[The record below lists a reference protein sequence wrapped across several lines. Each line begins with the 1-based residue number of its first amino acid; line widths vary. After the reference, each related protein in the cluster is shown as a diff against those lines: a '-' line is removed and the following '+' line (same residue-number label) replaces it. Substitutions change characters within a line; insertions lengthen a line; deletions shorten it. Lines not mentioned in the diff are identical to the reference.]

1 MAKDFD
7 VSSDISPDTGS
18 DSSANADFGGDLA
31 SDNGMNLNAGNEGYG
46 YGYEA
51 DPTEG
56 SATNPFPVGNEFE
69 SNEFTAGYTD
79 ERHNLVNQLEGK
91 DTDFGKRGL
100 AKAAIMYVPPP
111 VELPPPAEMVIEAPE
126 YMTQTPMEQLQEK
139 YPDYEFS
146 MPTEE
151 PQLDQSQTLDD
162 LNESVEGIGQ
172 GIASLQEA
180 KGEAEENGERI
191 NALQGPEYADNCDP
205 PDSSQSE
212 PVKLAEADTL
222 SDDFDE

>member
-7 VSSDISPDTGS
+7 VSSDISPDTGT
-18 DSSANADFGGDLA
+18 DSSVNADFGGDLA
-31 SDNGMNLNAGNEGYG
+31 SDNGMDLNAGNEGYG

-79 ERHNLVNQLEGK
+79 ERHNLTNQLEGN

-100 AKAAIMYVPPP
+100 AKAAMMYVPPP
-111 VELPPPAEMVIEAPE
+111 VELPPPTEIVIEAPE

-139 YPDYEFS
+139 YPDFTMS
-146 MPTEE
+146 TEE
-151 PQLDQSQTLDD
+151 PMPTREQAVSDLFGMGEDIGGAIRDMQDD
-162 LNESVEGIGQ
+162 KNRRNEAMEADNALNESVAAGF
-172 GIASLQEA
+172 
-180 KGEAEENGERI
+180 
-191 NALQGPEYADNCDP
+191 CDP
-205 PDSSQSE
+205 P
-212 PVKLAEADTL
+212 
-222 SDDFDE
+222 SDDSDE